1 MYSTFVDNFL
11 IFLEKGDNIPI
22 MHEDIEKILI
32 SEEQLRSRIT
42 ELGAKITHDY
52 QGKNL
57 LLLGTLK
64 GAVPF
69 IADLARAINLPLE
82 LDYMAVASYGDSA
95 QSSGIVR
102 IVKDLEGPISQKHVL
117 IVEDIIDSGLTL
129 HYLVD
134 LLRRRNPLSLRI
146 CSLLDKE
153 RERVREISVDY
164 LGFSI
169 PDKFV
174 VGYGLDYAQ
183 RYRNLPYVGILKPS
197 VYKGERQPEKRHQSA
212 AEK

>member
-1 MYSTFVDNFL
+1 MY
-11 IFLEKGDNIPI
+11 
-22 MHEDIEKILI
+22 EDIEKILI
-32 SEEQLRSRIT
+32 SEEQLRVRIAV
-42 ELGAKITHDY
+42 LGAEITYDY

-69 IADLARAINLPLE
+69 IADLAREINLPLE
-82 LDYMAVASYGDSA
+82 LDYMAVASYGDTTH
-95 QSSGIVR
+95 SSGVVR
-102 IVKDLEGPISQKHVL
+102 IVKDLEGPIDQKHIL

-129 HYLVD
+129 HYLVN
-134 LLRRRNPLSLRI
+134 LLRQRNPLSIRI
-146 CSLLDKE
+146 CSLLNKE
-153 RERVREISVDY
+153 REREEEVYIDY

-183 RYRNLPYVGILKPS
+183 RYRNLPYIGVLKPS
-197 VYKGERQPEKRHQSA
+197 VYEGKGKPEKQHQSPV
-212 AEK
+212 ERS